1 MRTKREVYKKEQEEI
16 IDEIIEILSLKEDKI
31 TLYELD
37 NDNEKQNKIMN
48 LIPTI
53 RKYYSFN
60 NIKSVGEPE
69 KIKRPW
75 LSIIKQLCKIK
86 YNITA
91 EKIRIYKNNQVI
103 RTVLYYFYDK

>member
-60 NIKSVGEPE
+60 NIKAVGEPE

-86 YNITA
+86 YIITA

>member
-60 NIKSVGEPE
+60 NIKAVGEPE

-86 YNITA
+86 YNITP